1 MARNLDEESVQGA
14 ANMSISSSMNAGIS
28 GLQANSNRLASISDN
43 IANSETL
50 GYRRSQT
57 AFHSMVVGS
66 GVAGQGSYTAG
77 GVRTSTFRLVDQGG
91 SLVGTQNAT
100 DIALSGRG
108 FLPVTSELGA
118 RLTDGT
124 APLLLSATGSFR
136 QDADGILR
144 DTAGNALLGW
154 PVPTDGTVPVF
165 PRDNVTGLRPVRVEA
180 NQQVSVPTTRV
191 SLGINLPAAAT
202 LPSGNGEPAVMS
214 VDYFNGAG
222 LSEKL
227 TLQFTPAVAP
237 AGATNTWS
245 FSVIEEATG
254 AILGEFD
261 LVFDVSPTGGGKLQ
275 SVTRTSAEGLDYD
288 PVTGAIGI
296 TVAGQSI
303 DFAIGTL
310 GSVGGLTQR
319 GTNFSPIGVEQD
331 GFGSGNLVGLMI
343 DAAGNLDAVYDEGFR
358 RTLFRIPI
366 VDVANPNGLTAMA
379 NQTFQV
385 SRDSGPFFL
394 WDAGTG
400 PVGQMIGFAL
410 QESSTDI
417 AAELTTLI
425 QTQRAYSSNAKVI
438 QTVDEMF
445 QETTNIKR

>member
-1 MARNLDEESVQGA
+1 
-14 ANMSISSSMNAGIS
+14 MSISSSMNAGIS

-43 IANSETL
+43 IANSETI

-66 GVAGQGSYTAG
+66 GIAGQGTFSAG
-77 GVRTSTFRLVDQGG
+77 GVRTTTLRLVDQGG

-108 FLPVTSELGA
+108 FLPVTTELGA

-124 APLLLSATGSFR
+124 APLLLSTTGSFR
-136 QDADGILR
+136 QDASGVLR

-154 PVPTDGTVPVF
+154 PVAADGSSPVY
-165 PRDNVTGLRPVRVEA
+165 PRDNVTGLRPVRIEA
-180 NQQVSVPTTRV
+180 NQQISVPTTRV
-191 SLGINLPAAAT
+191 TLGVNLPASGT
-202 LPSGNGEPAVMS
+202 LPTAAGDPLIMS
-214 VDYFNGAG
+214 VDYYNGVG

-227 TLQFTPAVAP
+227 TLRFTPAIDP
-237 AGATNTWS
+237 AGATNTWN
-245 FSVIEEATG
+245 FDVVEDATG
-254 AILGEFD
+254 ATLGAYEI
-261 LVFDVSPTGGGKLQ
+261 VFNNAPTAGGTLQ
-275 SVTRTSAEGLDYD
+275 SVTRTSATGDDYD
-288 PVTGAIGI
+288 PATGELGI
-296 TVAGQSI
+296 TVAGQTI
-303 DFAIGTL
+303 DFAIGQL
-310 GSVGGLTQR
+310 GVAGGMMQR

-331 GFGSGNLVGLMI
+331 GFGSGNLVGLMV
-343 DAAGNLDAVYDEGFR
+343 DAAGNLEAVYDQGFR
-358 RTLFRIPI
+358 RTLYRIPV
-366 VDVANPNGLTAMA
+366 VDVPNPNGLTAMA

-394 WDAGTG
+394 WDAGMG

-410 QESSTDI
+410 QESATDV
-417 AAELTTLI
+417 AGELTALI

>member
-1 MARNLDEESVQGA
+1 
-14 ANMSISSSMNAGIS
+14 MSISSSMNAGIS

-43 IANSETL
+43 IANSETI

-66 GVAGQGSYTAG
+66 GIAGQGSFAAG
-77 GVRTSTFRLVDQGG
+77 GVRTSTLRLVDQGG

-108 FLPVTSELGA
+108 FLPVTTELGA

-136 QDADGILR
+136 QDAAGILR

-154 PVPTDGTVPVF
+154 PVAADGSMPVY
-165 PRDNVTGLRPVRVEA
+165 PRDNVTGLRPVKIEA
-180 NQQVSVPTTRV
+180 NQQIAVPTTRV
-191 SLGINLPAAAT
+191 TLGVNLPASAT
-202 LPSGNGEPAVMS
+202 LPTATGDPLVMS
-214 VDYFNGAG
+214 VDYYNGVG

-227 TLQFTPAVAP
+227 TLQFTPSINP
-237 AGATNTWS
+237 AGPTNTWS
-245 FSVIEEATG
+245 FEVIEG
-254 AILGEFD
+254 ASGTVLGSYD
-261 LVFDVSPTGGGKLQ
+261 VVFDNSAAAGGTLQ
-275 SVTRTSAEGLDYD
+275 SVTRTSATGQDYD
-288 PVTGAIGI
+288 PATGQIGV
-296 TVAGQSI
+296 TVAGQAI
-303 DFAIGTL
+303 DFAIGQI
-310 GSVGGLTQR
+310 GAVGGMMQR
-319 GTNFSPIGVEQD
+319 GMNFSPIGVEQD
-331 GFGSGNLVGLMI
+331 GFGSGNLVGLMV
-343 DAAGNLDAVYDEGFR
+343 DAAGNLDAVYDQGFR

-366 VDVANPNGLTAMA
+366 VDVANPNGLTAMG

-410 QESSTDI
+410 QESATDV
-417 AAELTTLI
+417 AAELTALI

>member
-1 MARNLDEESVQGA
+1 
-14 ANMSISSSMNAGIS
+14 MSISSSMNAGIS

-43 IANSETL
+43 IANSETI

-66 GVAGQGSYTAG
+66 GIAGQGTFAAG
-77 GVRTSTFRLVDQGG
+77 GVRTSTLRLVDQGG

-118 RLTDGT
+118 RLFDGT

-136 QDADGILR
+136 QDATGILR

-154 PVPTDGTVPVF
+154 PVASDGTLPVY

-180 NQQVSVPTTRV
+180 NQQIAVPTTRV
-191 SLGINLPAAAT
+191 TLGVNLPAAAT
-202 LPSGNGEPAVMS
+202 LPTGTGDPLVMS
-214 VDYFNGAG
+214 VDYFNGVG

-227 TLQFTPAVAP
+227 TLQFTPRVDP
-237 AGATNTWS
+237 VGATNTWS
-245 FSVIEEATG
+245 LAIIEDATG
-254 AILGEFD
+254 TTMGSYD
-261 LVFDVSPTGGGKLQ
+261 VVFDSSATAGGTLQ
-275 SVTRTSAEGLDYD
+275 SITRTSATGRDYD
-288 PVTGAIGI
+288 PATGAVGI
-296 TVAGQSI
+296 TVAGQPI
-303 DFAIGTL
+303 DFVIGEI
-310 GSVGGLTQR
+310 GAVGGMMQR
-319 GTNFSPIGVEQD
+319 GMNFSPIGVEQD
-331 GFGSGNLVGLMI
+331 GFGSGNLVGLMV
-343 DAAGNLDAVYDEGFR
+343 DAAGNLDAVYDQGFR

-366 VDVANPNGLTAMA
+366 VDVANPNGLTAME

-410 QESSTDI
+410 QESATDV
-417 AAELTTLI
+417 AAELTALI